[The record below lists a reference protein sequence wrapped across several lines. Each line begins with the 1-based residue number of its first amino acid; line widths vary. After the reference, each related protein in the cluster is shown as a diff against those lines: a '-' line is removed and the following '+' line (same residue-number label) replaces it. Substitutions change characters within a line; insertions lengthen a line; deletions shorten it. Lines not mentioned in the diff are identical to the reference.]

1 MKTRIPSPI
10 KKLVQDK
17 QDEKLKKQQNNHDQ
31 SGLPSQDQNQ
41 IQEQEQ
47 DQDSAQN
54 QEPSQPK
61 NKSEG
66 KAKEKF
72 KIKKQTQY
80 QNQSS
85 LTQKNID
92 ISSDLTENI
101 DYIKKTVGNSTDIVI
116 RQFQA
121 GQNGEIKIAIIF
133 TDGLTNS
140 AELQDFVLNTLMFEI
155 RNAELDSMVFDRSN
169 LFNLVKTQS
178 LPVAGISDIY
188 DFQKLFFHLLS
199 GDSILFIDGY
209 SQAISISLRHWADR
223 GVQEPSSQTV
233 VRGPKDGFTETLRK
247 NTALIRRRI
256 KDPNLWIET
265 QQIGTKTQ
273 TDVAIMYLK
282 GVANDKTVA
291 EVQSRLNRISID
303 AILESSYIEELIQ
316 DKTYTPFPTVYNTE
330 RPDAVAA
337 AILEGRIAIL
347 VDGTPFVLVVPAL
360 FVHFLQASEDY
371 YQRADIAT
379 LIRLLRYISFFLAL
393 LTPSL
398 FIAVTTFHQEML
410 PTQLLISLASQR
422 EGVPF
427 PALVEA
433 LMMELTFEVLREAG
447 VRLPRAV
454 GSSISIVGALVIGQ
468 AAVEAGIISASMVII
483 VSLTAISS
491 FVSPNFNM
499 SISVRILRF
508 LFMLLAASFGLVGI
522 ILGLIVMVLHLNSL
536 RSFGVPYLAPFAPFI
551 LKDQKDSIIRMPHW
565 SLFSRPRLISQKD
578 IKREDTPSPKPSN

>member
-1 MKTRIPSPI
+1 MKTRTPIPF
-10 KKLVQDK
+10 KKFVQDK
-17 QDEKLKKQQNNHDQ
+17 HEEKLKKQLKNQGQ
-31 SGLPSQDQNQ
+31 IETLSQDQK
-41 IQEQEQ
+41 QEQVQE
-47 DQDSAQN
+47 QDSAQN
-54 QEPSQPK
+54 K
-61 NKSEG
+61 
-66 KAKEKF
+66 
-72 KIKKQTQY
+72 Y
-80 QNQSS
+80 QSS
-85 LTQKNID
+85 QTKETIL
-92 ISSDLTENI
+92 ISSDLKSNI
-101 DYIKKTVGNSTDIVI
+101 EYIKKTVGNSSDIVI
-116 RQFQA
+116 REFQA
-121 GQNGEIKIAIIF
+121 GQKGEIKISIIF
-133 TDGLTNS
+133 TDGLTKS
-140 AELQDFVLNTLMFEI
+140 DELQDFVLNTLMIEI
-155 RNAELDSMVFDRSN
+155 RNADLSTMDMDPSN
-169 LFNLVKTQS
+169 LFNLIKNHS
-178 LPVAGISDIY
+178 LPVAGVSDIT
-188 DFQKLFFHLLS
+188 DFQNLFLKLLS
-199 GDSILFIDGY
+199 GDSILLLDGC
-209 SQAISISLRHWADR
+209 SKAISISLRHWADR
-223 GVQEPSSQTV
+223 GVSEPSSQTV

-247 NTALIRRRI
+247 NTALVRRRI

-265 QQIGTKTQ
+265 HQIGTKTQ
-273 TDVAIMYLK
+273 TDVSIMYLK
-282 GVANDKTVA
+282 GVANDKTIA
-291 EVQSRLNRISID
+291 EVQRRLNQISID
-303 AILESSYIEELIQ
+303 AILESGYIEELIQ
-316 DKTYTPFPTVYNTE
+316 DEAYSPFPTVYNTE

-379 LIRLLRYISFFLAL
+379 LIRLLRYLSFFLAL

-398 FIAVTTFHQEML
+398 YIAVTTFHQEML

-433 LMMELTFEVLREAG
+433 IMMEITFEILREAG

-468 AAVEAGIISASMVII
+468 AAVEAGIISATMVII

-508 LFMLLAASFGLVGI
+508 LFMLLGASFGLFGI

-551 LKDQKDSIIRMPHW
+551 LMDQKDSIIRMPHW